1 MPKITATSYFAEN
14 PLFELK
20 DLLSG
25 SMEASYMAPGNN
37 YLIECK
43 NCETEF
49 SRRGDS
55 TAFKALSKC
64 PGCRFQYSV
73 AEAKIIDVPAK
84 RNAKDDA
91 KAKAGKKPVE
101 ELVTDDEEEDPVPA
115 PAATV
120 NPFDMLRNANA
131 TTATKLGIRA
141 TTKKL
146 KQAPAAPA
154 PVEVPTPVETP
165 KKVNGKPKAKDCLDT
180 LLEKQ
185 QDHPVEHGTFK
196 IIRLKQGE
204 IYKVGDILIIAE

>member
-43 NCETEF
+43 NCKTEF

-73 AEAKIIDVPAK
+73 AEAKIVDVPAK

-101 ELVTDDEEEDPVPA
+101 ELVTDDEEDLPA

-131 TTATKLGIRA
+131 ATATKLGVTA
-141 TTKKL
+141 TVKKL
-146 KQAPAAPA
+146 KQAPA
-154 PVEVPTPVETP
+154 VEVPAPVETP
-165 KKVNGKPKAKDCLDT
+165 KKVKGKPKAKDCLDT

>member
-43 NCETEF
+43 NCQTEF

-115 PAATV
+115 AAATV

-131 TTATKLGIRA
+131 ATATKLGVTA
-141 TTKKL
+141 TVKKL
-146 KQAPAAPA
+146 KQAPA
-154 PVEVPTPVETP
+154 VEVPTPTP
-165 KKVNGKPKAKDCLDT
+165 KKVKGKDCLDT

-196 IIRLKQGE
+196 IVRLKQGE